1 MPERVGGRQPKA
13 AARQPPSSAK
23 RSNAMPETR
32 TPRILVVDDEATT
45 RLSLAELLRLEG
57 YDVSIAANGEDALE
71 VMDRNPPFDLMVL
84 DIKMPGMDG
93 LQLTE
98 AVQQRSPDTVI
109 ILLTAFGTLE
119 TAIQALRRGAHD
131 YLLKP
136 CPVSQI
142 LESVRKGLS
151 KRYQE
156 RQRKELV
163 SRLEQTLSELRA
175 IEQPDV
181 VVAPPVSA
189 GERYLEVQG
198 VRLDRERHQVW
209 IGDRPVD
216 LTPTEFKLLSY
227 LMERADQV
235 CSPQQLVRQAQ
246 GYETDPWGAR
256 AIVRVHIRRLRRKLE
271 PDPTRPR
278 YIVNVRGVGYTFPRI
293 PPALTDPE
301 EDDL

>member
-1 MPERVGGRQPKA
+1 MPEIRV
-13 AARQPPSSAK
+13 
-23 RSNAMPETR
+23 
-32 TPRILVVDDEATT
+32 PRILVVDDEATT
-45 RLSLAELLRLEG
+45 RISLAELLRLEG
-57 YDVSIAANGEDALE
+57 YDVSIAASGEDAL
-71 VMDRNPPFDLMVL
+71 DIIARHPPFDLMVV

-98 AVQQRSPDTVI
+98 AVQRRSPDTVI

-156 RQRKELV
+156 QQRKELV

-175 IEQPDV
+175 IEEPDV
-181 VVAPPVSA
+181 AIAPPTTPV
-189 GERYLEVQG
+189 ERYLEVQD

-209 IGDRPVD
+209 IGDRSVD

-256 AIVRVHIRRLRRKLE
+256 AIVRVHIRRLRRKME
-271 PDPTRPR
+271 PDPARPR
-278 YIVNVRGVGYTFPRI
+278 YIVNVRGVGYTFPSV
-293 PPALTDPE
+293 PPETPEAE
-301 EDDL
+301 EDVL

>member
-1 MPERVGGRQPKA
+1 
-13 AARQPPSSAK
+13 
-23 RSNAMPETR
+23 MPETR

-45 RLSLAELLRLEG
+45 RISLAELLRLEG
-57 YDVSIAANGEDALE
+57 YDVSIAASGEDALE
-71 VMDRNPPFDLMVL
+71 VIDRNPPFDLMVL

-98 AVQQRSPDTVI
+98 AVQRRSPDTVI

-181 VVAPPVSA
+181 AVALPASSV
-189 GERYLEVQG
+189 ERYLEVQD

-271 PDPTRPR
+271 PDPARPR
-278 YIVNVRGVGYTFPRI
+278 YIVNVRGVGYTFPRV
-293 PPALTDPE
+293 PPECAEPE

>member
-1 MPERVGGRQPKA
+1 
-13 AARQPPSSAK
+13 
-23 RSNAMPETR
+23 MPETR

-45 RLSLAELLRLEG
+45 RISLAELMRLEG
-57 YDVSIAANGEDALE
+57 YDVSIAASGEDALDII
-71 VMDRNPPFDLMVL
+71 DRQSPFDLMVV

-98 AVQQRSPDTVI
+98 AVQRRSPDTVI

-181 VVAPPVSA
+181 AIAPPTAPV
-189 GERYLEVQG
+189 ERYLQVQD

-209 IGDRPVD
+209 IRDRSVD

-256 AIVRVHIRRLRRKLE
+256 AIVRVHIRRLRRKME
-271 PDPTRPR
+271 PDPARPR
-278 YIVNVRGVGYTFPRI
+278 YIVNVRGVGYTFPSV
-293 PPALTDPE
+293 PPEPTEAE
-301 EDDL
+301 EDVL

>member
-1 MPERVGGRQPKA
+1 MPEI
-13 AARQPPSSAK
+13 
-23 RSNAMPETR
+23 RSHS
-32 TPRILVVDDEATT
+32 ILVVDDETTT
-45 RLSLAELLRLEG
+45 RISLAELLRLEG
-57 YDVSIAANGEDALE
+57 YDVTIAASGEEALE
-71 VMDRNPPFDLMVL
+71 IINQNPPFDLMVL

-98 AVQQRSPDTVI
+98 VVQHRSPETVI

-142 LESVRKGLS
+142 LESVHKGLQ
-151 KRYQE
+151 KHYQE
-156 RQRKELV
+156 RQRRELV

-175 IEQPDV
+175 IEKSDSPL
-181 VVAPPVSA
+181 PPPSSPSA
-189 GERYLEVQG
+189 ERYLEVQD
-198 VRLDRERHQVW
+198 VRLDRERHLVW
-209 IGDRPVD
+209 VGSRPID
-216 LTPTEFKLLSY
+216 LTPTEFKLLAY
-227 LMERADQV
+227 LMGHADQI

-271 PDPTRPR
+271 PDPTHPR
-278 YIVNVRGVGYTFPRI
+278 YIVNMRGVGYTFPTV
-293 PPALTDPE
+293 PPELPFQE
-301 EDDL
+301 EEPP

>member
-1 MPERVGGRQPKA
+1 MPEARV
-13 AARQPPSSAK
+13 
-23 RSNAMPETR
+23 
-32 TPRILVVDDEATT
+32 PRILVVDDEATT
-45 RLSLAELLRLEG
+45 RISLAELLRLEG
-57 YDVSIAANGEDALE
+57 YDVSIAASGEDALDII
-71 VMDRNPPFDLMVL
+71 DRQSPFDLMVV

-98 AVQQRSPDTVI
+98 AVQRRSPDTVI

-181 VVAPPVSA
+181 AIAPPTA
-189 GERYLEVQG
+189 PAERYLEVQD

-209 IGDRPVD
+209 IRDRSVD

-256 AIVRVHIRRLRRKLE
+256 AIVRVHIRRLRRKME
-271 PDPTRPR
+271 PDPARPR
-278 YIVNVRGVGYTFPRI
+278 YIVNVRGVGYTFPSV
-293 PPALTDPE
+293 PPETTEAE
-301 EDDL
+301 EDVL

>member
-1 MPERVGGRQPKA
+1 
-13 AARQPPSSAK
+13 
-23 RSNAMPETR
+23 MPETR
-32 TPRILVVDDEATT
+32 VPRILVVDDEATT
-45 RLSLAELLRLEG
+45 RISLAELLRLEG
-57 YDVSIAANGEDALE
+57 YDVSLAASGEDALDII
-71 VMDRNPPFDLMVL
+71 DRHPAFDLMVV

-98 AVQQRSPDTVI
+98 AVQRRSPDTVI

-136 CPVSQI
+136 CPISQI
-142 LESVRKGLS
+142 LESVRKGLG
-151 KRYQE
+151 KRHQE
-156 RQRKELV
+156 QQRKELV

-181 VVAPPVSA
+181 AITPPPAPV
-189 GERYLEVQG
+189 ERYLEVQD

-209 IGDRPVD
+209 IGDRSVD

-256 AIVRVHIRRLRRKLE
+256 AIVRVHIRRLRRKME
-271 PDPTRPR
+271 PDPARPR
-278 YIVNVRGVGYTFPRI
+278 YIVNVRGVGYTFPRV
-293 PPALTDPE
+293 PPEPTEAE
-301 EDDL
+301 EDVL

>member
-1 MPERVGGRQPKA
+1 
-13 AARQPPSSAK
+13 
-23 RSNAMPETR
+23 MPETR
-32 TPRILVVDDEATT
+32 TPRVLVVDDEATT
-45 RLSLAELLRLEG
+45 RISLAELLRLKG
-57 YDVSIAANGEDALE
+57 YDVSIAASGEDALE
-71 VMDRNPPFDLMVL
+71 VIDRNPPFDLMVL

-175 IEQPDV
+175 MEQPDV
-181 VVAPPVSA
+181 AIAPPVSSA
-189 GERYLEVQG
+189 ERYLEVQD

-271 PDPTRPR
+271 PDPARPR

-293 PPALTDPE
+293 PPESTEPE

>member
-1 MPERVGGRQPKA
+1 
-13 AARQPPSSAK
+13 
-23 RSNAMPETR
+23 MPETK
-32 TPRILVVDDEATT
+32 TPRVLVVDDEATT

-57 YDVSIAANGEDALE
+57 YDVSTAASGEDALE
-71 VMDRNPPFDLMVL
+71 VIDRTLPFDLMVL

-98 AVQQRSPDTVI
+98 AIQQRSPDTVI

-163 SRLEQTLSELRA
+163 SRLEQTISELRA
-175 IEQPDV
+175 VEQPDV
-181 VVAPPVSA
+181 AIAPPVPSK
-189 GERYLEVQG
+189 ERYLEVQD
-198 VRLDRERHQVW
+198 VRLDRDRYQVW
-209 IGDRPVD
+209 IGNRAVD

-271 PDPTRPR
+271 PDPARPR

-293 PPALTDPE
+293 PPESTEPE

>member
-1 MPERVGGRQPKA
+1 
-13 AARQPPSSAK
+13 
-23 RSNAMPETR
+23 MPETR

-45 RLSLAELLRLEG
+45 RISLAELLRLEG
-57 YDVSIAANGEDALE
+57 YDVSIAASGEDALE
-71 VMDRNPPFDLMVL
+71 VIDRDPPFDLMVV

-98 AVQQRSPDTVI
+98 AVQRRSPDTVI

-151 KRYQE
+151 KRHQE
-156 RQRKELV
+156 RQRRELV

-181 VVAPPVSA
+181 AVASPVSSA
-189 GERYLEVQG
+189 ERYLEVQD

-209 IGDRPVD
+209 IGDRLVD
-216 LTPTEFKLLSY
+216 LTPTEFKLLAY
-227 LMERADQV
+227 MMERADQV

-271 PDPTRPR
+271 PDPAQPR
-278 YIVNVRGVGYTFPRI
+278 YIVNVRGVGYTFPRV
-293 PPALTDPE
+293 PPESPEPE

>member
-1 MPERVGGRQPKA
+1 MPEARV
-13 AARQPPSSAK
+13 
-23 RSNAMPETR
+23 
-32 TPRILVVDDEATT
+32 PRILVVDDEATT
-45 RLSLAELLRLEG
+45 RISLAELLRLEG
-57 YDVSIAANGEDALE
+57 YDVSIAASGEDALDII
-71 VMDRNPPFDLMVL
+71 DRQSPFDLMVV

-98 AVQQRSPDTVI
+98 AVQRRSPDTVI

-181 VVAPPVSA
+181 AIAPPTAPV
-189 GERYLEVQG
+189 ERYLEVQD
-198 VRLDRERHQVW
+198 VRLDRERHRVW
-209 IGDRPVD
+209 IGDRSVD

-256 AIVRVHIRRLRRKLE
+256 AIVRVHIRRLRRKME
-271 PDPTRPR
+271 PDPARPR
-278 YIVNVRGVGYTFPRI
+278 YIVNVRGVGYTFPSV
-293 PPALTDPE
+293 PPETTEAE
-301 EDDL
+301 EDVL